1 MGPIPDTDDPLPGPE
16 PGPEPP
22 LTPVPEAP
30 EPEATES
37 CEVFG
42 RRRKSECNRKPSGCI
57 FQKKGK
63 PAFARPRTGASA
75 RTTGGRPAS
84 AWGPRARGPAAREG
98 LVRFGGDGDD
108 RL

>member
-1 MGPIPDTDDPLPGPE
+1 
-16 PGPEPP
+16 

-42 RRRKSECNRKPSGCI
+42 RRKKSECNRKPSGCI

-63 PAFARPRTGASA
+63 RCLRTPSNGGKCTDYRRKTCIRVGAPCSWTGGKKRGSCVSA
-75 RTTGGRPAS
+75 ATATTG
-84 AWGPRARGPAAREG
+84 
-98 LVRFGGDGDD
+98 
-108 RL
+108 

>member
-1 MGPIPDTDDPLPGPE
+1 MGE

-42 RRRKSECNRKPSGCI
+42 RRRKSECNRKPSGSI

-63 PAFARPRTGASA
+63 RCLRTPSNGGKCTVQEEDLHPR
-75 RTTGGRPAS
+75 GGPVLVDR
-84 AWGPRARGPAAREG
+84 RQEEG

-108 RL
+108 RLEPCAKAAPS